1 MHDSRGLTQ
10 GRVFSHD
17 GALVASVAQ
26 EVFLRRPRPE
36 LLMPAEELAEGRQAP
51 EPRPACLTAALVLC
65 AGLLPAV
72 PALARWG
79 HERYDRGQCVLGDAG
94 RQVGKRLRE
103 DPRDLVGPDA
113 LHAQRRPPRRERL
126 HRFLRHRLACPYH
139 GREDHQGRSWRKPL
153 ALVSSFKRSD
163 GVRQVLYNKHALYTF
178 EQDTGPGMLSGQ
190 GVTTYG
196 GVWWVVSATG
206 KAVTGQ

>member
-1 MHDSRGLTQ
+1 VKGYGKILVTSS
-10 GRVFSHD
+10 GRT
-17 GALVASVAQ
+17 LYMLSVDPPGGSNCTGSCAI
-26 EVFLRRPRPE
+26 VW
-36 LLMPAEELAEGRQAP
+36 PA
-51 EPRPACLTAALVLC
+51 LTAGGKTIK
-65 AGLLPAV
+65 AGPGV
-72 PALARWG
+72 NP
-79 HERYDRGQCVLGDAG
+79 
-94 RQVGKRLRE
+94 
-103 DPRDLVGPDA
+103 
-113 LHAQRRPPRRERL
+113 
-126 HRFLRHRLACPYH
+126 
-139 GREDHQGRSWRKPL
+139 